1 MAFLQLKNSPKRVKI
16 DNPAGELRDRSWEI
30 HSNGYVVCRETIRV
44 GTTSVR
50 KSTYLHRLIMEPGRE
65 QRVRFKNGN
74 PLDCREENLY
84 VVGPPDEP
92 PVDAPASD

>member
-1 MAFLQLKNSPKRVKI
+1 MAFLRLKNSPKRVKV
-16 DNPAGELRDRSWEI
+16 DTPADSLREHSWEI
-30 HSNGYVVCRETIRV
+30 HSNGYVVCRETVRV
-44 GTTSVR
+44 GATSVR

-84 VVGPPDEP
+84 IVGPPDEP
-92 PVDAPASD
+92 VEEATTSD

>member
-1 MAFLQLKNSPKRVKI
+1 MAFLRLKNSSKRVKV
-16 DNPAGELRDRSWEI
+16 NASASGLREKSWEI
-30 HSNGYVVCRETIRV
+30 HSNGYVVCRETVRI
-44 GTTSVR
+44 GNTSVR
-50 KSTYLHRLIMEPGRE
+50 KSTYLHRAIMSPGRA

-92 PVDAPASD
+92 PADAPSSD

>member
-1 MAFLQLKNSPKRVKI
+1 MAFLRLKNSPKRVKI
-16 DNPAGELRDRSWEI
+16 DAPVDGLRARAWEI

-44 GTTSVR
+44 GTTSAR
-50 KSTYLHRLIMEPGRE
+50 RSTYLHRLIMQPGRE

-92 PVDAPASD
+92 PADAPSFD

>member
-1 MAFLQLKNSPKRVKI
+1 MAFLRLKNSKKRVKI
-16 DNPAGELRDRSWEI
+16 DTPSNELRVHAWEI

-65 QRVRFKNGN
+65 QRVRFRNGN
-74 PLDCREENLY
+74 PLDCREEN

-92 PVDAPASD
+92 RRVPASD

>member
-1 MAFLQLKNSPKRVKI
+1 MAFLRLKNSSKRVKI
-16 DNPAGELRDRSWEI
+16 DDPVDGLRERAWEI
-30 HSNGYVVCRETIRV
+30 HSNGYVVCRETIRI
-44 GTTSVR
+44 GTTSAR
-50 KSTYLHRLIMEPGRE
+50 RSTYLHRLIMQPGRE

-92 PVDAPASD
+92 PADAPSSD

>member
-1 MAFLQLKNSPKRVKI
+1 MAFLRLKNSSKRVKV
-16 DNPAGELRDRSWEI
+16 DDPADELRERSWEI
-30 HSNGYVVCRETIRV
+30 HSNGYVVCRETVRV
-44 GTTSVR
+44 GNTSVR

-84 VVGPPDEP
+84 IVGPSDEP
-92 PVDAPASD
+92 VEEPTTSD

>member
-16 DNPAGELRDRSWEI
+16 DGPAAGLRARAWEI
-30 HSNGYVVCRETIRV
+30 HSNGYVVCRETIRI
-44 GTTSVR
+44 GATSVR
-50 KSTYLHRLIMEPGRE
+50 RSTYLHRLIMEPGRE

-84 VVGPPDEP
+84 VVGPPDEI
-92 PVDAPASD
+92 PVAAPESD

>member
-1 MAFLQLKNSPKRVKI
+1 MAFLRLKNSSKRVKI
-16 DNPAGELRDRSWEI
+16 DGPTTELKERSWEI

-65 QRVRFKNGN
+65 QRVRFRNGN

-92 PVDAPASD
+92 PVDAPESD